1 MAEEE
6 EELQAWDN
14 DECKF
19 MPILDDDS
27 SSSSSSSSDE
37 EEDEDGEYGTIPVP
51 RGIEPTTSK
60 YKKIVEEEELL
71 PE

>member
-1 MAEEE
+1 
-6 EELQAWDN
+6 
-14 DECKF
+14 

-37 EEDEDGEYGTIPVP
+37 EEDEDGEYGIIQVP